1 MYYFSQSGDQQR
13 RARSTSHERLR
24 EREQLHPS
32 KEKGRPLPLSSGEH
46 REQRARVFSDLAD
59 KGATK
64 EPRSGVAP
72 SNNPLERHTQQARKR
87 AAKSP
92 DRDTPQSL
100 TSESDSGTGSSSDSS
115 SESSSTTSS
124 ARKRARHQV
133 TEKKKEARK
142 HRGKDGSSSTSSSSR
157 RKKTKHAP
165 SPLPRSKD
173 KAHGRDKA
181 HTRSR

>member
-1 MYYFSQSGDQQR
+1 MYYFSQSGDRQR
-13 RARSTSHERLR
+13 RARSSSHERLR
-24 EREQLHPS
+24 EHKQLNPS
-32 KEKGRPLPLSSGEH
+32 KEKERQSPLSSREL
-46 REQRARVFSDLAD
+46 REQRGRVFSDKD
-59 KGATK
+59 ATK
-64 EPRSGVAP
+64 EARSGASSSDKP
-72 SNNPLERHTQQARKR
+72 AGRHTQQARKR
-87 AAKSP
+87 GAKSP

-115 SESSSTTSS
+115 SESSSTTDS
-124 ARKRARHQV
+124 ARKRAKRQV
-133 TEKKKEARK
+133 TEKKTEARK
-142 HRGKDGSSSTSSSSR
+142 HRGRDESPSTPSTSR